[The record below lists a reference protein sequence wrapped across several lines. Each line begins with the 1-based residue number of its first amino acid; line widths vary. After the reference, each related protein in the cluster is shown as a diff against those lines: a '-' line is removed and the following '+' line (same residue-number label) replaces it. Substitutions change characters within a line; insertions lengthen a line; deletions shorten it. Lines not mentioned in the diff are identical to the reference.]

1 MGCTSCSLISEENY
15 YYQQETIKLDVSN
28 NIKDLSYASSLI
40 NLITRLRN
48 RIIYL
53 YHKLIYDTGA
63 CIFIKPNISH
73 CLDCIFY
80 KVSSEFEGNLKN
92 ADITHREDPPYL
104 QLSKEVVLSK
114 QSKSL
119 FDELFNFII
128 EIISYKTII
137 KQIDKE
143 IPELLYLI
151 HEEKDKISKNN
162 ITLINKGIELF
173 KNTKIIKNEIL
184 NKYKNQVCE
193 FAFRK
198 EQFCENI
205 DAIGKYAFDKNITDI
220 YEIVMIQKKDFQ
232 LNNNKNIKNEMFKN
246 VHIAKLN
253 MENIINNEINDEI
266 IEAHESIIENCNN
279 SNIN

>member
-1 MGCTSCSLISEENY
+1 MGCTSCNLISEKN
-15 YYQQETIKLDVSN
+15 YYQQETIKLDITN
-28 NIKDLSYASSLI
+28 NMKDLSYANSLI

-63 CIFIKPNISH
+63 CIFTKPDISQ

-92 ADITHREDPPYL
+92 SNITHREDPPYL
-104 QLSKEVVLSK
+104 QLSKEIILSD

-119 FDELFNFII
+119 FNELFNFII

-137 KQIDKE
+137 KQIEKE

-151 HEEKDKISKNN
+151 HEEKDKISKKN
-162 ITLINKGIELF
+162 IKLINKGIELF
-173 KNTKIIKNEIL
+173 RNIKIIKNEIL
-184 NKYKNQVCE
+184 SIYKNQVCE

-205 DAIGKYAFDKNITDI
+205 DAIGKYAYENNISDI
-220 YEIVMIQKKDFQ
+220 YDIAMIQKDFQ
-232 LNNNKNIKNEMFKN
+232 SNNNKNEKNQMFKN

-253 MENIINNEINDEI
+253 MENIINNEINDDI
-266 IEAHESIIENCNN
+266 IEAHESIIDNLNN
-279 SNIN
+279 SNYN